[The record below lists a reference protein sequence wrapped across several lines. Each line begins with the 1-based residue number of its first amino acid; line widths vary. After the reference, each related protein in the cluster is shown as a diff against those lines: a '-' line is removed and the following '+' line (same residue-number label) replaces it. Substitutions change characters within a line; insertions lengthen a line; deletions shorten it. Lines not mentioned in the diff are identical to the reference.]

1 MDDWAAGTTCSL
13 FPEYISIERSDG
25 KDQSLIATVLDNDIK
40 ALLGKSTCTI
50 VYDIDGWVMVKVED
64 PDNVQVD
71 IIGNPETE
79 NDGGIVQDKPLLVE
93 LSHGSGT
100 VIYTS
105 FHNSEQITEDSL
117 KIIKHLVFSL

>member
-1 MDDWAAGTTCSL
+1 M
-13 FPEYISIERSDG
+13 
-25 KDQSLIATVLDNDIK
+25 IATVLDNDIK